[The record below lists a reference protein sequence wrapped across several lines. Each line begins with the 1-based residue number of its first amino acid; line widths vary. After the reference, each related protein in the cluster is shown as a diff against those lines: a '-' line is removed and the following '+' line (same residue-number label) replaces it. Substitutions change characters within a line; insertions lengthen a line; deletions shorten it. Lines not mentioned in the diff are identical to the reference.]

1 MATRKEARVAST
13 SLAPAQIARGVAL
26 RLRRAVKERQAC
38 AVEAEKGF
46 FGFHVHSRVAT
57 TSAILCKRIDFGAGS
72 SLRSQPAK
80 GSML

>member
-1 MATRKEARVAST
+1 MATRKEAREAST

-57 TSAILCKRIDFGAGS
+57 TSATLQHNRFWGRHQPGKPAG
-72 SLRSQPAK
+72 
-80 GSML
+80 